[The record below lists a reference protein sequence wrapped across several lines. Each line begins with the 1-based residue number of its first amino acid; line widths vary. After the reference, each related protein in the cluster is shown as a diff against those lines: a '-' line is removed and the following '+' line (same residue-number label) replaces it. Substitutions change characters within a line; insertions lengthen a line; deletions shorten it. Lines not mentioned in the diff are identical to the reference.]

1 MKISISEKPCYLPLF
16 FLLNIHQ
23 RKWLISENFVI
34 FFFILETNLEASK
47 QIQVPKIFQ
56 ERPLL
61 TLDYVPGYK
70 SEHQDYGPL
79 SCVPVASQESSIVTD
94 LLYCFIGIN
103 GVHVKPVKKGWLFKD
118 QTF

>member
-1 MKISISEKPCYLPLF
+1 M
-16 FLLNIHQ
+16 
-23 RKWLISENFVI
+23 
-34 FFFILETNLEASK
+34 
-47 QIQVPKIFQ
+47 PKIFQ

-103 GVHVKPVKKGWLFKD
+103 GVHVKPVKKGWIFKITMNKFTSL
-118 QTF
+118 QKSQRSQIFKKK

>member
-1 MKISISEKPCYLPLF
+1 MFF
-16 FLLNIHQ
+16 FL
-23 RKWLISENFVI
+23 
-34 FFFILETNLEASK
+34 LETNLGASK

-103 GVHVKPVKKGWLFKD
+103 GVHVKPVKKGWFFKV
-118 QTF
+118 QIF

>member
-1 MKISISEKPCYLPLF
+1 M
-16 FLLNIHQ
+16 
-23 RKWLISENFVI
+23 
-34 FFFILETNLEASK
+34 
-47 QIQVPKIFQ
+47 PKIFQ

-103 GVHVKPVKKGWLFKD
+103 GVHVKPVKKGWFFKI
-118 QTF
+118 QIFWEGHNNMTKCPNFFCCY

>member
-1 MKISISEKPCYLPLF
+1 M
-16 FLLNIHQ
+16 
-23 RKWLISENFVI
+23 
-34 FFFILETNLEASK
+34 
-47 QIQVPKIFQ
+47 PKIFQ

-103 GVHVKPVKKGWLFKD
+103 GVHVKPVKKGWILNHALHFALQFSSKPID
-118 QTF
+118 RFAILKEKGKASKFSKKNERKLVK